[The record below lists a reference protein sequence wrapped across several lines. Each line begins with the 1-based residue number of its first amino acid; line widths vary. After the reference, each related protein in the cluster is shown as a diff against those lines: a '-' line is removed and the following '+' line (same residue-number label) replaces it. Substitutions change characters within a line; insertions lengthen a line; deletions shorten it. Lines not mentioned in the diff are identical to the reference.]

1 MTGTAKMLSKCNLL
15 LIIHLLLDM
24 HPNIMP
30 SRFINS
36 LKTVSSRLIRKELSS
51 HLKKSLSRNVL
62 IAKYS
67 FVVILIYLTRLKLE
81 WHIAHAA
88 TLVLWPPLQ
97 QFDNHLQRHS
107 QLYQFLGEPLLQDTA

>member
-1 MTGTAKMLSKCNLL
+1 
-15 LIIHLLLDM
+15 
-24 HPNIMP
+24 
-30 SRFINS
+30 
-36 LKTVSSRLIRKELSS
+36 VSSQESIATHNWLFLSYTLFS
-51 HLKKSLSRNVL
+51 TQISPVSVDILSLSRNVL